1 VVVVVDCVLAA
12 VSIPAAA
19 GAIVAAAV
27 SIVAGA
33 AAAGAGVA
41 STGAT
46 VVSAVVVSVVVDSL
60 EQEAANIPRARA
72 RAPNF
77 TNFMMVVFV
86 VSFGINAGKR
96 KR

>member
-1 VVVVVDCVLAA
+1 VVVVVDCILAA
-12 VSIPAAA
+12 VSIEPAA

-33 AAAGAGVA
+33 GAGAGAA
-41 STGAT
+41 STGTT

-86 VSFGINAGKR
+86 VSFGINAGNR